1 MPQRVL
7 IVDDD
12 PSNVELLKAF
22 LEDVADEIRGVTDST
37 KAEQTFKEFEPD
49 LMLLDLH
56 MPNPDGLTLLRRLSK
71 VRDNAGY
78 LPVIVL
84 TADNEKAARDTALE
98 LEADDFLIKPLDRQ
112 EVWAAVAWRG
122 RADPNE
128 PAKDYVRRFVSP
140 AVDRVRSAY
149 RAPGT
154 RSRWRNEM
162 PQQEAPRAV
171 ELESIEEHEDEAS
184 TAEFQRLEVRL
195 EIEARLTSATTIV
208 ATHVAG
214 FGLKLRET
222 AAGCQLTAVALPH
235 GQGVTGEMSN
245 RI

>member
-112 EVWAAVAWRG
+112 EVRL
-122 RADPNE
+122 
-128 PAKDYVRRFVSP
+128 
-140 AVDRVRSAY
+140 RVRNLLQ
-149 RAPGT
+149 T
-154 RSRWRNEM
+154 RHLFKEITRTTGSF
-162 PQQEAPRAV
+162 PRV
-171 ELESIEEHEDEAS
+171 K
-184 TAEFQRLEVRL
+184 R
-195 EIEARLTSATTIV
+195 
-208 ATHVAG
+208 
-214 FGLKLRET
+214 
-222 AAGCQLTAVALPH
+222 
-235 GQGVTGEMSN
+235 
-245 RI
+245 